1 MLTVIAGVVA
11 LLVLLS
17 LPVVPPHV
25 VVITLVVTRSLC
37 DFGISTGARITALS
51 PIGFA
56 CSLMAIY
63 AAALFFLRETNIPV
77 GLRKYSMRIFVGSGA
92 VVLWVTV
99 ATFHFGAS
107 NTLLTEGI
115 RMLSVLS
122 LFLLAVSGRADVDS
136 SKAVMIMGM
145 PAVVIG
151 LIGAAGVLPGAVNAA
166 GRMAGSFSHPNTAGA
181 FFGIFVVQLAAM
193 ALARRDL
200 RSIIMLAGALAAL
213 MLTGSLGGIVG
224 ATAGVLVVLW
234 VQPRL
239 GIGYRVVATG
249 IGAVGL
255 YAFYQVFDLASRL
268 SEFDWGRSVSVM
280 DKPDSFQWRVE
291 NWRRLIEISS
301 DSPIFGFGLGASSH
315 MIMPLGGPPHSIY
328 VQTLV
333 DMGLVGLAALVAL
346 IVVLLVKSIRLARRG
361 RWEGAVLAGLVVF
374 CAVNGVV
381 SNLIGYTA
389 AVYLLVVSA
398 AFLVRSSRRSESG
411 AVEFQELAVDR
422 ENPVVGVK

>member
-1 MLTVIAGVVA
+1 VLTIVAAVVA
-11 LLVLLS
+11 LSVLLL

-25 VVITLVVTRSLC
+25 VVIALVVTRSLC
-37 DFGISTGARITALS
+37 DFGISTGARIAALS

-77 GLRKYSMRIFVGSGA
+77 GLQKYSRRIFVCSGA
-92 VVLWVTV
+92 VVLWVTI

-115 RMLSVLS
+115 RVLSVLS
-122 LFLLAVSGRADVDS
+122 LFLLAVSGRTDVDS
-136 SKAVMIMGM
+136 SKALMIMGM

-166 GRMAGSFSHPNTAGA
+166 GRMAGTFSHPNTAGA
-181 FFGIFVVQLAAM
+181 FFGILVVQLAAM

-200 RSIIMLAGALAAL
+200 CSIIMLAGALAAL

-234 VQPRL
+234 AQPGL
-239 GIGYRVVATG
+239 AFGYRAVATG
-249 IGAVGL
+249 IGALGM
-255 YAFYQVFDLASRL
+255 YAFYKIFDLASRV

-280 DKPDSFQWRVE
+280 DKPDSFQWRLE

-301 DSPIFGFGLGASSH
+301 DSPVFGFGLGASSH

-333 DMGLVGLAALVAL
+333 DMGLIGLAALVTL
-346 IVVLLVKSIRLARRG
+346 IVFLFVKSIRLAKRG
-361 RWEGAVLAGLVVF
+361 RWEGAVLAGLVAF

-389 AVYLLVVSA
+389 AVYLLVVST

-411 AVEFQELAVDR
+411 AVTFQGRDVDR
-422 ENPVVGVK
+422 NTLVAGAK

>member
-1 MLTVIAGVVA
+1 MTIVAAAVA
-11 LLVLLS
+11 LSVLLL

-25 VVITLVVTRSLC
+25 VVIALVVTRSLC
-37 DFGISTGARITALS
+37 DFGISTGTRIPALA

-63 AAALFFLRETNIPV
+63 AATLYFLHEAKVPE
-77 GLRKYSMRIFVGSGA
+77 GLRKYSSRIFAAAGV

-99 ATFHFGAS
+99 ATYHFGAS

-115 RMLSVLS
+115 RVLSVLAI
-122 LFLLAVSGRADVDS
+122 FLLAISARADVQS
-136 SKAVMIMGM
+136 QRYLMIMGA
-145 PAVVIG
+145 PAVAVG
-151 LIGAAGVLPGAVNAA
+151 LVGAAGALPGAVNAA
-166 GRMAGSFSHPNTAGA
+166 GRLAGSFSHPNTAGA
-181 FFGIFVVQLAAM
+181 FFGIFVVQLAAVS
-193 ALARRDL
+193 LARRDL
-200 RSIIMLAGALAAL
+200 RCAIMLAGAATAL

-234 VQPRL
+234 GQARL
-239 GIGYRVVATG
+239 GIGYRIVATG
-249 IGAVGL
+249 VGAVGL
-255 YAFYQVFDLASRL
+255 YVLYVIFDLSSRI

-280 DKPDSFQWRVE
+280 DKPDSFQWRLE

-333 DMGLVGLAALVAL
+333 DMGLVGLSILVAL
-346 IVVLLVKSIRLARRG
+346 IVVLLVKSIRLARSG
-361 RWEGAVLAGLVVF
+361 RWEGSALVGLVVF
-374 CAVNGVV
+374 CAVNGFV

-389 AVYLLVVSA
+389 AIYLLVASV
-398 AFLVRSSRRSESG
+398 AFLLRSGQRAEG
-411 AVEFQELAVDR
+411 VEHPNSNVDR
-422 ENPVVGVK
+422 ELKVGVK